1 LIYIKNLWAWCA
13 SCVILV
19 TLSTISL
26 VAGLF
31 DKSGD
36 TSHIIAGWWGKGIVT
51 VSGIKVDV
59 SGLENVDMSSQYIF
73 LANHQSFYDIFIL
86 SAYLPLQF
94 RYFIKKEL
102 YKVPFLNMAMWAAR
116 YIPIDR
122 GESLSAMK
130 SLKDGLKKI
139 KQGKS
144 ILMFPEGTRSKD
156 GKVSE
161 FKRGSMLLASRARLS
176 IVPVSISGTVG
187 IMPKGSFLI
196 QPTDVKLTFHKPIE
210 VQRLTKEGQGELGEK
225 IRNIVISGLT

>member
-1 LIYIKNLWAWCA
+1 MIYIRNLWTWCA

-19 TLSTISL
+19 TLSTISFI
-26 VAGLF
+26 AGLF

-36 TSHIIAGWWGKGIVT
+36 TSHIIAGWWGKGIVK
-51 VSGIKVDV
+51 VSGINVNV
-59 SGLENVDMSSQYIF
+59 TGLDNIDKSSQYIF

-122 GESLSAMK
+122 AESVSAMK

-144 ILMFPEGTRSKD
+144 ILIFPEGTRSKD
-156 GKVSE
+156 GKVKE

-176 IVPVSISGTVG
+176 IVPVSISGTLG
-187 IMPKGSFLI
+187 IMPKGSLLI
-196 QPTDVKLTFHKPIE
+196 QPTDVRVIFHKPIE
-210 VQRLTKEGQGELGEK
+210 VQRLTKEKQGELGK
-225 IRNIVISGLT
+225 KVRSVVMSGLS